1 MTNSTTYNARNMVA
15 TNGAEFTEATDRL
28 VAKHQAE
35 IDAFMAEHGAELY
48 EKQDRDERMMVYG
61 AEYFV
66 EVGGDFDEDGEFDVA
81 ATIEANDMTT
91 DDMDY
96 IESHGIYQM
105 ADHTCYR
112 EIGTADQRELAPHMV
127 NMETRAVTVACAK
140 AQRAQQLVDH
150 LAKPVLSRGQQVV
163 AAKTKTRTGDA
174 ASRDERALKRMNRQ
188 RKRMGLEPL
197 AALPEAD
204 KRPTPRFTDAE
215 SNAARAER
223 AAEKRL
229 DDHLNQ

>member
-1 MTNSTTYNARNMVA
+1 MTNTTTYNARNMVA
-15 TNGAEFTEATDRL
+15 TNGEDFTATTDAIVER
-28 VAKHQAE
+28 HQAE

-105 ADHTCYR
+105 ADYTCYR
-112 EIGTADQRELAPHMV
+112 EIATGDQRERARDLALI
-127 NMETRAVTVACAK
+127 ETREDAIRECK
-140 AQRAQQLVDH
+140 AQRAKQ
-150 LAKPVLSRGQQVV
+150 LAKHLSKPSQSRGEQVV
-163 AAKTKTRTGDA
+163 EAKVKAKTRTGDA

-197 AALPEAD
+197 TEMPP
-204 KRPTPRFTDAE
+204 KPRFADAE
-215 SNAARAER
+215 SNAARADR

-229 DDHLNQ
+229 DDYLNQ